1 MEWCKTFCGRC
12 TPHRRFPTICTR
24 WNPLHHVYNELLKL
38 HRCGNKT
45 WCDNIVKT
53 LDSIGLTDA
62 WSLYKNGTPFDHI
75 LPMLPNIKMC
85 LENSYKQTWTCE
97 VNDQTNNPILRTYR
111 LFKSD
116 HNFESYLLCRNYR
129 IRKYLTKFRVSSHDL
144 QIEKGRHS
152 KPKIPLSLRLC
163 RHCDSQCID
172 NEYHFLTECPFHHCE
187 RLALESVVRTN
198 FPNFSEW
205 NENIFVQILKCEE
218 YAVQIALGKYIYT
231 AFSNRWKH
239 DQS

>member
-1 MEWCKTFCGRC
+1 
-12 TPHRRFPTICTR
+12 
-24 WNPLHHVYNELLKL
+24 
-38 HRCGNKT
+38 
-45 WCDNIVKT
+45 
-53 LDSIGLTDA
+53 
-62 WSLYKNGTPFDHI
+62 
-75 LPMLPNIKMC
+75 MC

-97 VNDQTNNPILRTYR
+97 VNDQTNNPILGTYR

-116 HNFESYLLCRNYR
+116 HNCESYLLCRNYR

-172 NEYHFLTECPFHHCE
+172 NEYHFLTECPFHHSE

-198 FPNFSEW
+198 VPNHIRPNSEMRRICCP
-205 NENIFVQILKCEE
+205 NCLREI
-218 YAVQIALGKYIYT
+218 YIYGIFKSMET
-231 AFSNRWKH
+231 
-239 DQS
+239 